1 MESLPLSVSTVVVLP
16 TIKNCLLIFSLADQ
30 SYVKDIQQ
38 KICENAAQEYT
49 CITKEWLRNK
59 GTKARTTISDQL
71 SSTLNQLQ
79 AELEQSDLY
88 ENVGSRKNVLNKAF
102 PKTLVDKVGLETLM
116 QRLPEQVSRV
126 HTRSFFARGTSAEIL
141 IIVPTGYLVRLGV
154 FPLHLRVR
162 YDCFQR
168 RLLPLFLKTL
178 CLNRFPFG
186 LNGHCT

>member
-1 MESLPLSVSTVVVLP
+1 MVLFKDSSTNKGGVTSSSLEVLAGLGLSDEEYIDLMIFKDGKPSTFCKYSRGFLP
-16 TIKNCLLIFSLADQ
+16 MIKNCLLIFSLADQ

-126 HTRSFFARGTSAEIL
+126 HPKSFSREEQALS
-141 IIVPTGYLVRLGV
+141 Y
-154 FPLHLRVR
+154 
-162 YDCFQR
+162 
-168 RLLPLFLKTL
+168 
-178 CLNRFPFG
+178 
-186 LNGHCT
+186 